1 MEQKTA
7 LSEDLGNH
15 YFKKLL
21 REFEA
26 IIKDN
31 PTPEK
36 VKDKLKELAEN
47 AINSHNLTSRQTEA
61 ITDACKYYMAG
72 EYGNTKRPEHFE
84 QAKPSKKD

>member
-7 LSEDLGNH
+7 LSEDLGNLH
-15 YFKKLL
+15 FKKLL

-36 VKDKLKELAEN
+36 VKDKLKELSEN

-61 ITDACKYYMAG
+61 ITDRCKYYMAG
-72 EYGNTKRPEHFE
+72 EYGNTKKPEHYDHP
-84 QAKPSKKD
+84 KPEKK